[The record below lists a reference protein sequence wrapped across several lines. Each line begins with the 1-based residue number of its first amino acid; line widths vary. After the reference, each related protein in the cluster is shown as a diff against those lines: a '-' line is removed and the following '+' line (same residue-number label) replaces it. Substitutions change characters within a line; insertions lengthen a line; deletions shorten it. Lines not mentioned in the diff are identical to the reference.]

1 MIRRG
6 TNFPYQTAYNGG
18 GARFQGIARRAATRI
33 QSRIRG
39 TLARRRVRRI
49 NVVRMAGNRTGRRD
63 VYRKISRY
71 L

>member
-6 TNFPYQTAYNGG
+6 TNYPYQTAYNGG

-33 QSRIRG
+33 QRVVRG
-39 TLARRRVRRI
+39 RLGRQRVRRI
-49 NVVRMAGNRTGRRD
+49 NTVRMAGNRVGRRD